1 MNSYSSLLAGFSLN
15 FLTAIII
22 VRWIYYRSR
31 QSKNYIF
38 TFLAFNSIIY
48 FVVSFLTNLEISV
61 GVGFGLFAIFSL
73 LRYRT
78 DPMPAR
84 EMTYLFIIIALPVMN
99 SILASSAMWAQAAL
113 VNSIIILVLFAL
125 EQGWGFHFEASKRI
139 RYDKIKL
146 IKPEY
151 YPLLLNDLCTRT
163 GLPITRV
170 EIRDINFLRDTA
182 DLKVF
187 YNRNEWLRMQE
198 ESLIP
203 GAVQNE
209 AGKAPAILKE
219 T

>member
-1 MNSYSSLLAGFSLN
+1 MMSYFNLLVGFGLN
-15 FLTAIII
+15 FLAAIII
-22 VRWIYYRSR
+22 VRWIYYRSK

-99 SILASSAMWAQAAL
+99 SILASGGMWAQAAL
-113 VNSIIILVLFAL
+113 VNAIVILVLFGL

-139 RYDKIKL
+139 RYDKINL

-151 YPLLLNDLCTRT
+151 YPLLLNDLRTRT

-182 DLKVF
+182 DLKVYYDKETWF
-187 YNRNEWLRMQE
+187 RMQE

-203 GAVQNE
+203 GPDQGD
-209 AGKAPAILKE
+209 AGTKSAAIE
-219 T
+219 EF